1 MAIRLLRQPIRHGP
15 PTFCIF
21 AGMNNEVFA
30 PAINSPVK
38 LTSGA
43 VQELHRLMS
52 ELGFDAS
59 QSLRIGV
66 KGGGCSG
73 LSYVLGF
80 DAPEADDTVYEIEGI
95 PVVMKMAHGIYLMGM
110 EVNFEDGLNARGF
123 TFTNP
128 NASSTCGCGTSF
140 AV

>member
-1 MAIRLLRQPIRHGP
+1 
-15 PTFCIF
+15 
-21 AGMNNEVFA
+21 MNTEA
-30 PAINSPVK
+30 PAFVAESPVK

-43 VQELHRLMS
+43 VRELHRLMAAP
-52 ELGFDAS
+52 GFDDS
-59 QSLRIGV
+59 QLLRIGV

-73 LSYVLGF
+73 MSYVLGF
-80 DAPEADDTVYEIEGI
+80 DKPEADDTVYGIEGI
-95 PVVMKMAHGIYLMGM
+95 PVVMKLSHGIYLMGM

-128 NASSTCGCGTSF
+128 NASSTCGCGSSF

>member
-1 MAIRLLRQPIRHGP
+1 
-15 PTFCIF
+15 
-21 AGMNNEVFA
+21 MNTTIEV
-30 PAINSPVK
+30 PVK

-43 VQELHRLMS
+43 VAEVKRLMT
-52 ELGFDAS
+52 EPGFHS
-59 QSLRIGV
+59 SNLLRIGV

-80 DAPEADDTVYEIEGI
+80 DTPTGNDNEYEIEGVQLVI
-95 PVVMKMAHGIYLMGM
+95 DKAHELYLAGM
-110 EVNFEDGLNARGF
+110 QIDWENGLNNRGF
-123 TFTNP
+123 SFSNP